1 MYLVYFFYV
10 FGAIY
15 QNCLFLEVL
24 VVVEVLPTLFKSL
37 FLPPSEF
44 QLFWTLPRNR
54 FGHLQ
59 MQLHGTTLFLS
70 LYYIVY
76 ISTT

>member
-1 MYLVYFFYV
+1 MYLYFFHV

-24 VVVEVLPTLFKSL
+24 VLVEVLPTLFKSL

-59 MQLHGTTLFLS
+59 MQLHGTTLS
-70 LYYIVY
+70 LY
-76 ISTT
+76 TT

>member
-1 MYLVYFFYV
+1 MYLYFFHV

-24 VVVEVLPTLFKSL
+24 VLVEVLPALFKSL